1 MKLQRMTFPHPP
13 PPHLRSFAWL
23 TMTGYDMIKCSSG
36 FKGGGGLN
44 GRQAVHPPPLRD
56 STPSRPFGLNLY
68 YALFI
73 FIRCFWSF
81 LTSSENQFGQPIK
94 RSSRRGRELSGR
106 RVREAVTSV
115 GVG

>member
-44 GRQAVHPPPLRD
+44 GRQAVHPPPPP
-56 STPSRPFGLNLY
+56 PSGIRPPADPLASIYTMRCLYLYAVFGL
-68 YALFI
+68 F
-73 FIRCFWSF
+73 
-81 LTSSENQFGQPIK
+81 
-94 RSSRRGRELSGR
+94 
-106 RVREAVTSV
+106 
-115 GVG
+115 